1 MHFIPLQDIQDSPE
15 AIVARILQLAAEED
29 QEDQDQVNE

>member
-1 MHFIPLQDIQDSPE
+1 MHFIPLKDIQDNPE
-15 AIVARILQLAAEED
+15 AIVARILQVAAEDD